1 MSLRRRLTLVTV
13 FLVFIGLGVA
23 DIVSYASVRSSLY
36 GRLDAQLDFSQRLAY
51 DYLVF
56 SSKTHRVPTPHG
68 LSAHVGPDVYVMV
81 LNSQG
86 STVIAR
92 PAGSLVEPAP
102 EPIVPKGVRIESL
115 PRSDGFSRHMGP
127 YRPNP
132 DGFNAVGK
140 ADPHYLY
147 RADAVAVPQGT
158 LVTAISL
165 NPTLDTLESLFR
177 VELVSSVSAVLA
189 VCLLALWFVRRG
201 LRPLEE
207 MADAAS
213 GIAEGDLSRR
223 VSEYGE
229 RNEVGRLGRAFNQMV
244 SQIEAAFSEKSES
257 ESQLRQFI
265 GDASHELRTPLTS
278 IRGYAELLRQG
289 AFAEQDDIDSAL
301 GRIENEAIRMG
312 GLVDD
317 LLLLARLD
325 QGRPLENRPVD
336 LCQVAV
342 EVISDARAV
351 EPTRELNLVENGPVV
366 VVGDVD
372 RLQQLVHNLVRNALE
387 HTPPETK
394 IDVDVFRSDTEGVIR
409 VCDTGPGIAPDICQ
423 HVFDRFYRADP
434 ARRRGGSGLGLSIVR
449 AIAEA
454 FGGTASV
461 ESVIGKGT
469 TFTVKIPCAR
479 EPVSL

>member
-1 MSLRRRLTLVTV
+1 MSLRRRLTLITV
-13 FLVFIGLGVA
+13 FLLIVGLSVA
-23 DIVSYASVRSSLY
+23 DIVSYTSVRSSLY

-51 DYLVF
+51 NYLVF
-56 SSKTHRVPTPHG
+56 SAKARRVPTPRG

-81 LNSQG
+81 LNAQG

-102 EPIVPKGVRIESL
+102 APIVPKGVRIESL
-115 PRSDGFSRHMGP
+115 PRSDTFSRHMGP

-132 DGFNAVGK
+132 DGFNASGK
-140 ADPHYLY
+140 GSPHYIY

-158 LVTAISL
+158 LITAISL

-177 VELVSSVSAVLA
+177 VELLSSLSAVVA

-213 GIAEGDLSRR
+213 GIAEGDFSRR
-223 VSEYGE
+223 VSEHGE
-229 RNEVGRLGRAFNQMV
+229 RSEVERLGRSFNQMV
-244 SQIEAAFSEKSES
+244 SQIEVAFAEKSES
-257 ESQLRQFI
+257 ESRLRQFI

-301 GRIENEAIRMG
+301 GRIESEAIRMG

-336 LCQVAV
+336 LCEVAI
-342 EVISDARAV
+342 EVISDAQAV
-351 EPTRELNLVENGPVV
+351 EPTRNLNFVQNGSVV
-366 VVGDVD
+366 VAGDLD
-372 RLQQLVHNLVRNALE
+372 RLRQLVHNLVRNALE
-387 HTPPETK
+387 HTPSNSR
-394 IDVDVFRSDTEGVIR
+394 IDVDVFRTETDAVIR
-409 VCDTGPGIAPDICQ
+409 VCDTGPGISPEVCL

-434 ARRRGGSGLGLSIVR
+434 SRARGGSGLGLSIVQ

-454 FGGTASV
+454 FGGTATVKSAV
-461 ESVIGKGT
+461 GKGT
-469 TFTVKIPCAR
+469 TFTVMIPCGQD
-479 EPVSL
+479 